1 MKGGSPLSNSDFKNQ
16 YKKRLK
22 NRIEEA
28 SKVRKIVS
36 IILTVLV
43 LALLIGG
50 VTGYLYVKSALE
62 PVEPGNDKQ
71 INVEIPLG
79 SSTSSIAGILEEN
92 EVIKNDLIFRFYTK
106 FKNESGFQAGNYQF
120 TSSMTLNE
128 IIETLK
134 TGKLVKESVY
144 KVTVPE
150 GRNLEQ
156 IAEVYAEDLPF
167 TKEEFMEKVDDE
179 SYVKEKMSEYPQL
192 LTEDILNEDIRH
204 PLEGYLFAATYDV
217 YVEDP
222 TIDQIVKKMLDK
234 TKAVVLPYVNQLGN
248 VEGIENVHDLV
259 TMASLLE
266 NEARTPESRQM
277 ISGVFQN
284 RLVEDMKL
292 QTDPTVLYAH
302 GEHKDRVL
310 YEDLEIESPYNTYY
324 ITGLPVGPISN
335 FNENSLQA
343 AAKPKEHDY
352 YYFLADSSGE
362 IHYASS
368 LEEHN
373 QLKSEYIN

>member
-1 MKGGSPLSNSDFKNQ
+1 MSNSDFKNQ

-22 NRIEEA
+22 TRIEEA

-43 LALLIGG
+43 LALVIGG
-50 VTGYLYVKSALE
+50 LTGYFYVKSALE

-71 INVEIPLG
+71 INVDIPLG
-79 SSTSSIAGILEEN
+79 SSTSSIASILEEN
-92 EVIKNDLIFRFYTK
+92 DIIKNDLIFRFYTK

-134 TGKLVKESVY
+134 TGKLVKEPVY

-150 GRNLEQ
+150 GRNLGQ

-179 SYVKEKMSEYPQL
+179 TYVKELMSEYPQL
-192 LTEDILNEDIRH
+192 LTEDILKEEIRH

-222 TIDQIVKKMLDK
+222 TIDQLVKKMLDK
-234 TKAVVLPYVNQLGN
+234 TQAVVLPYVNQMGN
-248 VEGIENVHDLV
+248 LEGIENVHDLV

-266 NEARTPESRQM
+266 NEARTAESRQM

-284 RLVEDMKL
+284 RIDKDMKL

-343 AAKPKEHDY
+343 AAKPKDHEY
-352 YYFLADSSGE
+352 FYFLADSSGE

-373 QLKSEYIN
+373 QLKNEYIN

>member
-1 MKGGSPLSNSDFKNQ
+1 M
-16 YKKRLK
+16 
-22 NRIEEA
+22 
-28 SKVRKIVS
+28 RKIVS
-36 IILTVLV
+36 IILTVLIV
-43 LALLIGG
+43 ALLIGG
-50 VTGYLYVKSALE
+50 ASGYFYVKSALD

-71 INVEIPLG
+71 INVDIPLG
-79 SSTSSIAGILEEN
+79 SSTSSIARILEEN
-92 EVIKNDLIFRFYTK
+92 DVIKNDLIFRFYTK

-134 TGKLVKESVY
+134 TGKLVKEPVY

-167 TKEEFMEKVDDE
+167 TKEEFMKKVNDE

-192 LTEDILNEDIRH
+192 LTEDILNEEVRH

-222 TIDQIVKKMLDK
+222 TIDQLVKKMLDK
-234 TKAVVLPYVNQLGN
+234 TEAVVLPYVNQIGDL
-248 VEGIENVHDLV
+248 EGIENVHDLV

-266 NEARTPESRQM
+266 NEARTAESRKM

-284 RLVEDMKL
+284 RLDKDMKL

-335 FNENSLQA
+335 FNENALQA
-343 AAKPKEHDY
+343 AAKPKEHEY
-352 YYFLADSSGE
+352 FYFLADSSGE

-373 QLKSEYIN
+373 KLKNEYIN